1 MRYSDIKN
9 FDIANGNGIGV
20 SVWVS
25 GCIFHCKD
33 CFNEAAWNFNAGKPW
48 TEDTIEQIIK
58 LCKNPN
64 INHLSILGGEP
75 LHPANMGGVYNLVSR
90 FRAEFGTTKKIWLW
104 TGYKVEDLSSGQK
117 EVVKLLD
124 YLVDG
129 QYISELRDTNIRF
142 RGSSNQ
148 RIWTWDNN
156 NLVDISKDI
165 DAII

>member
-33 CFNEAAWNFNAGKPW
+33 CFNEAAWNFNAGEPW

-90 FRAEFGTTKKIWLW
+90 FRTEFGTTKKIWLW

-129 QYISELRDTNIRF
+129 QYISDLRDTNIRF

-148 RIWTWDNN
+148 RIWTWDNT

-165 DAII
+165 DVII

>member
-1 MRYSDIKN
+1 MRYSNIKT

-33 CFNEAAWNFNAGKPW
+33 CFNESAWDFNVGKLW
-48 TEDTIEQIIK
+48 TDDTVKEIIN
-58 LCKNPN
+58 LCKDPN

-90 FRAEFGTTKKIWLW
+90 FRTEFGDTKKIWLW
-104 TGYKVEDLSSGQK
+104 TGYKVEDLSSSQK

>member
-1 MRYSDIKN
+1 MRYSNIKA

-25 GCIFHCKD
+25 GCTFHCKD
-33 CFNEAAWNFNAGKPW
+33 CFNEAAWDFNVGKPW
-48 TEDTIEQIIK
+48 TEDTIEEIIR

-75 LHPANMGGVYNLVSR
+75 LHPANMGGVYNLISR
-90 FRAEFGTTKKIWLW
+90 FRTEFGSTKKIWLW

-117 EVVKLLD
+117 EVIKLLD
-124 YLVDG
+124 YLIDG
-129 QYISELRDTNIRF
+129 QYISSLRDTSIRF

-148 RIWTWDNN
+148 RIWTWDDNK
-156 NLVDISKDI
+156 LVDISKEI